1 MARLCVFER
10 SLCVVN
16 ELRALLVLGIRFV
29 VVVLDFLHILAVAE
43 PGRLEVRAC
52 ACACAEYVQCKCS
65 VYEW

>member
-1 MARLCVFER
+1 MAHLCVFER

-43 PGRLEVRAC
+43 PG
-52 ACACAEYVQCKCS
+52 S
-65 VYEW
+65 